1 MGTCTG
7 GPTGPAGPCGP
18 VLPLCPLCPL
28 FPLIPLISRLL
39 SSLSSSLFPEEEG
52 ECPPPPAFP
61 FIRARRFCHLLLLP
75 TNFKSCFRDNS
86 VPSPFTIL
94 TPSPEV
100 DSDTVIVRSESSSS
114 CSSSS

>member
-1 MGTCTG
+1 MG
-7 GPTGPAGPCGP
+7 GPTGPTGPCGP
-18 VLPLCPLCPL
+18 ILPLCPLCPL
-28 FPLIPLISRLL
+28 FPLIPLISRSL
-39 SSLSSSLFPEEEG
+39 SSLSSSLSPEEEG
-52 ECPPPPAFP
+52 ESPPPPLFP
-61 FIRARRFCHLLLLP
+61 FLCECRFRHLLLLP

-94 TPSPEV
+94 TSSPEV